1 MIAQD
6 FGLSALQ
13 QMLQRFKVKVTLP
26 EVLNEVLQLSP
37 EAFDSKFSAF
47 LRSRYGRAVKG
58 IDFSLQ
64 SENPLPNDPDK
75 LKAILQRQ
83 PDNFFANL
91 SLASYCRRQKEYDR
105 AIACLTAAKAVFP
118 NYVDDENPYKQLSQ
132 IYAEKGLL
140 PEAIAELLALAQRSD
155 RDFDSFKQLATWL
168 IQSNRQ
174 EEAKEILERT
184 IYIDPFD
191 SVTHQNLAEL
201 SFRQGDFAVA
211 LREYRALL
219 FLSPEDPA
227 KAHFNVAKVL
237 LEMGQRP
244 EARKEVLQSLEIAP
258 SYDPAL
264 DLLLRTVD
272 STDRNH

>member
-47 LRSRYGRAVKG
+47 LRSRYERAVKG

-64 SENPLPNDPDK
+64 SENPMPNDPDR

-91 SLASYCRRQKEYDR
+91 SLASYYRRQKEYDR
-105 AIACLTAAKAVFP
+105 AIPCLTAAKAVFP

-140 PEAIAELLALAQRSD
+140 PEAIGELLALAQRSD

-264 DLLLRTVD
+264 DLLLRTLD

>member
-1 MIAQD
+1 
-6 FGLSALQ
+6 
-13 QMLQRFKVKVTLP
+13 VK
-26 EVLNEVLQLSP
+26 E
-37 EAFDSKFSAF
+37 
-47 LRSRYGRAVKG
+47 

-64 SENPLPNDPDK
+64 SENALSNDPDR

-91 SLASYCRRQKEYDR
+91 NLASYYRRQKEYDR
-105 AIACLTAAKAVFP
+105 AIPCLTAAKAVFP
-118 NYVDDENPYKQLSQ
+118 NYVDDVNPYKQLSQ

-140 PEAIAELLALAQRSD
+140 PEAIGELLALAQRSD

-168 IQSNRQ
+168 IQTNRQ

-191 SVTHQNLAEL
+191 SATHQNLAEL

-219 FLSPEDPA
+219 FLNPEDQA

-264 DLLLRTVD
+264 DLLLKTLD
-272 STDRNH
+272 STERNH